1 MITVKLTTLE
11 QTKQGY
17 PVYLYIN
24 INGRRLHF
32 FTDVYIINPDNLKEG
47 KVGKGEGNYLEKNL
61 RLTKI
66 LADATAL
73 VYQCQDTSTLKQQIP
88 VILGH
93 AKQSDELLLT
103 DQIIKY
109 SMLKSHDR
117 TRRLYKGTV
126 SKINAFDPDVTIDKV
141 DKQWLTMF
149 EQFCAKTMSIN
160 GYGIHMRNIRAVF
173 NHLIDE
179 GVIINYP
186 FRTYKIKKE
195 KTAHRVLTDEQL
207 SMIKHASSPEYALE
221 YKDIFMLSL
230 YLIGINIKDLLY
242 IIPDQMQ
249 NGRLVYHRFKTNRLY
264 DIKIEP
270 EALEILQK
278 YQGSKYLLNCMD
290 RYKDYLNY
298 LHHINHGLKKL
309 GIEYTNG
316 KGYDKS
322 TKSICHTLSTYYARH
337 TWATLAYGLGV
348 SKDIISQALG
358 HSNGVSVTDIYIE
371 YDRDK
376 VDEANRKVIDY
387 INEL

>member
-32 FTDVYIINPDNLKEG
+32 FTDVYVINPDNLKEG

-126 SKINAFDPDVTIDKV
+126 SKINAFDPDVTTDKV

-179 GVIINYP
+179 GVITNYP

-207 SMIKHASSPEYALE
+207 SMIKHSSSPEYALE
-221 YKDIFMLSL
+221 YRDIFMLSL
-230 YLIGINIKDLLY
+230 YLIGINIKDLLH

-264 DIKIEP
+264 DIEIEP

-316 KGYDKS
+316 KGYDKN
-322 TKSICHTLSTYYARH
+322 TKPICPTLSTYYARH

-387 INEL
+387 INML

>member
-1 MITVKLTTLE
+1 MITVKLVSLE

-32 FTDVYIINPDNLKEG
+32 FTDIYISNPDNLKEG

-73 VYQCQDTSTLKQQIP
+73 VYQHQDTSTLKQQIP

-93 AKQSDELLLT
+93 VKKANELLLT
-103 DQIIKY
+103 DQIIEY
-109 SMLKSHDR
+109 SKLKSHDR
-117 TRRLYKGTV
+117 TRRLYQGTV
-126 SKINAFDPDVTIDKV
+126 SKINAFDPDVTTDKV

-173 NHLIDE
+173 NHLINE
-179 GVIINYP
+179 GVITNYP

-195 KTAHRVLTDEQL
+195 KTAHRVLTEEQL
-207 SMIKHASSPEYALE
+207 SGIKHATSPEYTLE
-221 YKDIFMLSL
+221 YRDIFMLSL

-242 IIPDQMQ
+242 IIPDQVQ

-270 EALEILQK
+270 EAFEILQK
-278 YQGSKYLLNCMD
+278 YQGRKYLLNCMD
-290 RYKDYLNY
+290 RYKNHMDY

-309 GIEYTNG
+309 GMEYTNG
-316 KGYDKS
+316 KGYDKN
-322 TKSICHTLSTYYARH
+322 TKPICSTLSTYYARH
-337 TWATLAYGLGV
+337 TWATLAYGLGI

-387 INEL
+387 INGL

>member
-32 FTDVYIINPDNLKEG
+32 FTDVCITNPDNLKEG

-66 LADATAL
+66 LADVTAL
-73 VYQCQDTSTLKQQIP
+73 AYQCQDTSILKQQIL

-109 SMLKSHDR
+109 SMLKSNDG
-117 TRRLYKGTV
+117 TRRLYEGTV
-126 SKINAFDPDVTIDKV
+126 SKINSFDPNVTIDAV
-141 DKQWLTMF
+141 DKQWLTVF

-173 NHLIDE
+173 NHLIDG
-179 GVIINYP
+179 GVITNYP

-207 SMIKHASSPEYALE
+207 SMIKHTSCPQYALE
-221 YKDIFMLSL
+221 YRDIFMLSL
-230 YLIGINIKDLLY
+230 YLIGINIKDLLH

-270 EALEILQK
+270 EAFEILQK
-278 YQGSKYLLNCMD
+278 YQGRKYLLNCMD
-290 RYKDYLNY
+290 RYKDYLDY

-309 GIEYTNG
+309 GMKYTNG
-316 KGYDKS
+316 KGYDKN
-322 TKSICHTLSTYYARH
+322 TKPICPTLSTYYARH

-387 INEL
+387 INGL

>member
-1 MITVKLTTLE
+1 MITVRFTTLE

-32 FTDVYIINPDNLKEG
+32 FTDIYISNTDNLKEG

-66 LADATAL
+66 LADTTAL
-73 VYQCQDTSTLKQQIP
+73 VYQQQDTSTIKQQIP

-93 AKQSDELLLT
+93 AKQPDELLLT
-103 DQIIKY
+103 DQIIQFAL
-109 SMLKSHDR
+109 LKSHKR
-117 TRRLYKGTV
+117 TRRLYEGTI
-126 SKINAFDPDVTIDKV
+126 SKINTFDPDVTIDKV

-179 GVIINYP
+179 GVITNYP

-207 SMIKHASSPEYALE
+207 SMIKHTFCPQYALE
-221 YKDIFMLSL
+221 YRDIFMLSL
-230 YLIGINIKDLLY
+230 YLIGINIKDLLH
-242 IIPDQMQ
+242 IIPDQVQ
-249 NGRLVYHRFKTNRLY
+249 NGRLVYHRFKTNKLY
-264 DIKIEP
+264 DIRIEP

-278 YQGSKYLLNCMD
+278 YQGRKYLLNCMD
-290 RYKDYLNY
+290 RYKDYLDY
-298 LHHINHGLKKL
+298 LHHINRGLKKL
-309 GIEYTNG
+309 GMEYTNG
-316 KGYDKS
+316 IGYDKN
-322 TKSICHTLSTYYARH
+322 TKSICPTLSTYYARH

-348 SKDIISQALG
+348 PKDIISQALG

-387 INEL
+387 INTL

>member
-1 MITVKLTTLE
+1 MITVKLITLE

-32 FTDVYIINPDNLKEG
+32 FTDVYITNPDNLKEG

-66 LADATAL
+66 LADTTAL
-73 VYQCQDTSTLKQQIP
+73 VYQHQDTSTLKQRIP

-93 AKQSDELLLT
+93 VKQADKLLLI
-103 DQIIKY
+103 DQITHFA
-109 SMLKSHDR
+109 SLKLHDR
-117 TRRLYKGTV
+117 TRRLYEGTV
-126 SKINAFDPDVTIDKV
+126 SKVKAFTSDITVDKV

-149 EQFCAKTMSIN
+149 EQYCAKTMSIN
-160 GYGIHMRNIRAVF
+160 GYAIHMRNIRAVF

-179 GVIINYP
+179 GIITNYP

-207 SMIKHASSPEYALE
+207 SMIKHASGPEYALE
-221 YKDIFMLSL
+221 YRDIFILSL

-242 IIPDQMQ
+242 ITPDNIQ
-249 NGRLVYHRFKTNRLY
+249 NGRLVYHRFKTNKLY

-270 EALEILQK
+270 ECTEILQK
-278 YQGSKYLLNCMD
+278 FRGARYLLNCMD
-290 RYKDYLNY
+290 RYKDYLDY
-298 LHHINHGLKKL
+298 LHHINYGLKKL
-309 GIEYTNG
+309 GMEYTNG
-316 KGYDKS
+316 KGYSKT
-322 TKSICHTLSTYYARH
+322 TKPICPTLSTYYARH

-371 YDRDK
+371 YDQRK

-387 INEL
+387 INGL